1 VGCVVVA
8 EYDDGKVICTDQE
21 LVIRDYY
28 FPAGSKR
35 LPYSAIR
42 EVRRIRLSFFGQ
54 WRIYGSSDFIHWSN
68 FDIRRPRKNSG
79 LVIYASAQIRP
90 LITPDDTD
98 RVAAVLAGHGVTV
111 TSTPEPGL
119 Y

>member
-1 VGCVVVA
+1 MATA

-42 EVRRIRLSFFGQ
+42 EVRRIDLGFFGQ
-54 WRIYGSSDFIHWSN
+54 WRIYGSSDFVHWLN
-68 FDIRRPRKNSG
+68 FDIRRPRKDSG
-79 LVIYASAQIRP
+79 LVIYAGTRTRP

-98 RVAAVLAGHGVTV
+98 RVATVLAGRGVTV
-111 TSTPEPGL
+111 TSTREPGL